1 MLLRTASCSL
11 LALSLLILTS
21 CASTST
27 ESSLLADTPPE
38 IERLAVMLDIPDP
51 EMRQGMLGAFEQAL
65 GAQGI
70 EVVLVETS
78 RDPRPERIAA
88 YGAEAEATAVL
99 VAGATGMSLRDAY
112 DRAGFDAFGNQRT
125 SREASTQAFEIQL
138 TLYDVAS
145 QRRSW
150 TATTTTKKKGGDSRA
165 EIGDEIATSALQ
177 AMRDDGLLAP

>member
-1 MLLRTASCSL
+1 MLLRIASCSL
-11 LALSLLILTS
+11 LALSLLILAG

-51 EMRQGMLGAFEQAL
+51 EMRQGMLSAFQQAL
-65 GAQGI
+65 DDQGV

-88 YGAEAEATAVL
+88 HGAEAEATAVL
-99 VAGATGMSLRDAY
+99 FAGTTGMSLRSSSGWTTNTLGTATY
-112 DRAGFDAFGNQRT
+112 D
-125 SREASTQAFEIQL
+125 ASTQAFEIQL

-145 QRRSW
+145 QGRAW
-150 TATTTTKKKGGDSRA
+150 TATTTTKKNGNSRRS
-165 EIGDEIATSALQ
+165 EIGGAIAASALK
-177 AMRDDGLLAP
+177 AMRGDGLLAP